1 MVTAHRTQNV
11 TSSNIVLNALDLLR
25 TATAEHESAEPTSDF
40 ESFLQSIKKLG
51 GNRKITHVGC
61 DVYFHATSNR
71 SLAVA
76 VMDQRVWG
84 PNFCPVYRVTVKGDN
99 LEVTSVNDLGTSV
112 LMPMP
117 SLGVMHS
124 KLATV
129 AVKLGTAE
137 FDKSGIQPLPS
148 VKLGFRPYTR
158 HSGYV
163 PKVRD
168 EARQEALEKHPPTE
182 YGSGLRSPL
191 DAARTGR
198 VMHFA
203 IDNGRPVVNHRVVRH
218 AAHAST
224 ERI

>member
-1 MVTAHRTQNV
+1 MPTAHRTQNV

-99 LEVTSVNDLGTSV
+99 LEVTSVNDPGTSV

-137 FDKSGIQPLPS
+137 FDKSGLES
-148 VKLGFRPYTR
+148 VQHHDEAPR
-158 HSGYV
+158 HSKKDG
-163 PKVRD
+163 D
-168 EARQEALEKHPPTE
+168 DFRQEALEKHPLTK
-182 YGSGLRSPL
+182 YGFLRSPL
-191 DAARTGR
+191 DVARSGR
-198 VMHFA
+198 IRHFDL
-203 IDNGRPVVNHRVVRH
+203 DNGRHVINHKVARH
-218 AAHAST
+218 AARSST